1 MNGPLTHRFSSKLP
15 EIPTKRTQ
23 VRVDVYLD
31 KIHVLSAKRIGL
43 VLDNA

>member
-1 MNGPLTHRFSSKLP
+1 MSVPQTHRLSSILP